1 MIRPQNVKD
10 SLPQT
15 LAQKIIAR
23 AAGKAEVAVGEIEI
37 GSVDLAMIHDSG
49 GPRRVAP
56 ILERLGVE
64 VWDPEKLV
72 VVTDHYV
79 PVFDAESRAILD
91 LARDWVKKQGVA
103 RFHDEEDLPCG
114 PAGKRIFETGDVC
127 SRGRQSFSHRWS
139 LRLLHVRY
147 WRHGNGGGARY
158 WRDMDPGSRNDPD

>member
-1 MIRPQNVKD
+1 MIQPQNVKD

-23 AAGKAEVAVGEIEI
+23 AAGKAKVGIGEIEI

-56 ILERLGVE
+56 ILERLGVK

-91 LARDWVKKQGVA
+91 LARDWVK
-103 RFHDEEDLPCG
+103 
-114 PAGKRIFETGDVC
+114 
-127 SRGRQSFSHRWS
+127 SRS
-139 LRLLHVRY
+139 V
-147 WRHGNGGGARY
+147 
-158 WRDMDPGSRNDPD
+158 PIP

>member
-23 AAGKAEVAVGEIEI
+23 AAGKAEVEVGEIEI

-64 VWDPEKLV
+64 VWDPEKMV

-79 PVFDAESRAILD
+79 PCLLYTSPSP
-91 LARDWVKKQGVA
+91 RDQ
-103 RFHDEEDLPCG
+103 R
-114 PAGKRIFETGDVC
+114 
-127 SRGRQSFSHRWS
+127 
-139 LRLLHVRY
+139 
-147 WRHGNGGGARY
+147 
-158 WRDMDPGSRNDPD
+158 GSRMPSSA

>member
-64 VWDPEKLV
+64 VWDPTRQLSDYLCDLIFFYF
-72 VVTDHYV
+72 TSF
-79 PVFDAESRAILD
+79 VFS
-91 LARDWVKKQGVA
+91 
-103 RFHDEEDLPCG
+103 
-114 PAGKRIFETGDVC
+114 
-127 SRGRQSFSHRWS
+127 S
-139 LRLLHVRY
+139 LQMWHNVIQ
-147 WRHGNGGGARY
+147 NQ
-158 WRDMDPGSRNDPD
+158 